1 MTNPSQILDRLRS
14 RSSGSLLLIVAL
26 TLNSR
31 AQSNDTQPHAVT
43 LVRGRVLEM
52 KLVKRLDSSRAKIG
66 DDFVLKL
73 TKPLLADGVTILPI
87 GWTVHGRIT
96 DAKPAAKNCQ
106 RGFIDWELEPVTTT
120 DGQKIEIQSIAE
132 EVTRQ
137 GIFNQAPHD
146 PGDPTGGKAL
156 EKPAQ
161 KTSSRPVR
169 IVKGI
174 VIVPLVIVMLPV
186 LALALL
192 SEGRSYDPCPR
203 GKGHED
209 SISAGNRFYGEV
221 SNDIQRVVK

>member
-1 MTNPSQILDRLRS
+1 V
-14 RSSGSLLLIVAL
+14 IVAL
-26 TLNSR
+26 TLNSL

-43 LVRGRVLEM
+43 LARGRVLEM
-52 KLVKRLDSSRAKIG
+52 KLVKRLDSGRAKVG

-96 DAKPAAKNCQ
+96 GAKRAAKNCQ
-106 RGFIDWELEPVTTT
+106 RGFIDWELEPVTMA
-120 DGQKIEIQSIAE
+120 DGQKIEIQSIAK

-137 GIFNQAPHD
+137 GILNQAPHD

-156 EKPAQ
+156 EKTAQ

-169 IVKGI
+169 IVKGM
-174 VIVPLVIVMLPV
+174 VIVMLPV

-192 SEGRSYDPCPR
+192 SEGRSYDPCPG
-203 GKGHED
+203 GKGYED
-209 SISAGNRFYGEV
+209 SIGAGNRFYGEV
-221 SNDIQRVVK
+221 SNEQRVAK